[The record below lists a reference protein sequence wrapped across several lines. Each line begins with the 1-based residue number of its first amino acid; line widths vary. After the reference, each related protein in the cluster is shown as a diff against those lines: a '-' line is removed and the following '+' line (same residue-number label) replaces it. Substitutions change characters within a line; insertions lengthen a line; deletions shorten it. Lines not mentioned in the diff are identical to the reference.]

1 MLRILNIDK
10 NIDRLNAP
18 LYVQVTEKFHI
29 A

>member
-1 MLRILNIDK
+1 MLRILDIDK

-18 LYVQVTEKFHI
+18 LYVEVTLKFHI